1 MKAHMFLIYFL
12 NKQSIDQQMVQ
23 RFLSGKIYV
32 KKIILY
38 IFSIYKFIYKA
49 KSKRTAQLSLIL
61 NAPLLTL
68 IISLI

>member
-1 MKAHMFLIYFL
+1 MFLIYFL

-49 KSKRTAQLSLIL
+49 NIIDSKINNNELI
-61 NAPLLTL
+61 
-68 IISLI
+68 